1 MTIPTFTLRQLVEA
15 GAHFGHHARRW
26 NPQMAPYIYGKKD
39 NVHIINLQKTY
50 PMLYNALNAVR
61 EVAANGGKVLFV
73 ATKKQAQ
80 EIVKEHAERCGQ
92 YYVNYRWLG
101 GMMTNWKTV
110 YKSINRLVKLNSM
123 FEKNETEGYTKKEL
137 MNLKKEQEKLAMS
150 LNGIMNMGGQPDMLF
165 VIDTPK
171 ESLAI
176 KEAKKLGIPVI
187 GIVDTNANPNE
198 VDYPVPGND
207 DAIRAISLYC
217 ELVSGAILDGMQAE
231 IAAQGVKVEEAVAEA
246 KPAKKRASKKA
257 KEETVEA

>member
-1 MTIPTFTLRQLVEA
+1 
-15 GAHFGHHARRW
+15 
-26 NPQMAPYIYGKKD
+26 
-39 NVHIINLQKTY
+39 
-50 PMLYNALNAVR
+50 
-61 EVAANGGKVLFV
+61 
-73 ATKKQAQ
+73 
-80 EIVKEHAERCGQ
+80 
-92 YYVNYRWLG
+92 
-101 GMMTNWKTV
+101 
-110 YKSINRLVKLNSM
+110 
-123 FEKNETEGYTKKEL
+123 
-137 MNLKKEQEKLAMS
+137 MS

-176 KEAKKLGIPVI
+176 KEAKKLGIPVV

-231 IAAQGVKVEEAVAEA
+231 IAAQGVKVEEAVSEA
-246 KPAKKRASKKA
+246 KPAKRRASKKA